1 MGRPTA
7 AKKASAACCSKED
20 FPAGTVKPSAS
31 SAKPM
36 PVSSTVTVSQR
47 ETDCITIRSSW

>member
-31 SAKPM
+31 SVKPV

>member
-20 FPAGTVKPSAS
+20 FPVGTVKPSAS
-31 SAKPM
+31 SVKPM